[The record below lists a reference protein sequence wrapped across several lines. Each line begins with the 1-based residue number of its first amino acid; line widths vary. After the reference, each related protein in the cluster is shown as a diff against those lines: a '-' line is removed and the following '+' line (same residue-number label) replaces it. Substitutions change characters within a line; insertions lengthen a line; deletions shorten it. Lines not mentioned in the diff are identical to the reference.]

1 MWTFIAKR
9 LGIALPTVL
18 VVATVS
24 FFLVQLVPGDPAAL
38 ILGDQA
44 GGAQRAALNH
54 ELGLDQP
61 LFTQYTSWLGQAVQ
75 GDFGDSFLTG
85 QPVSQA
91 LAQAVPVTVS
101 LAVLATLLSVV
112 VGSGLGLLSAV
123 RRGGTADRAVYAV
136 CTVIMA
142 IPGYWLAAVLVL
154 LLAVRVRL
162 FPTGDYVELSQSPG
176 QWLGHLVLPVLALG
190 VPSVARIAFQSRA
203 AVIDV
208 LGQPFVR
215 TLQAA
220 GVPRRRILV
229 RHVLRN
235 AAVPVVTVAGLTF
248 LFLLGGVVIIE
259 AVFNLPGL
267 GTVMLQAVNNH
278 DLTVVQGA
286 VVYFSVLVTMVNLA
300 ADLAVGAINP
310 RVRAA

>member
-1 MWTFIAKR
+1 MWSFLSKR
-9 LGIALPTVL
+9 LGIAVPTVL
-18 VVATVS
+18 VVATIS
-24 FFLVQLVPGDPAAL
+24 FFLVQLVPGDPATL
-38 ILGDQA
+38 VLGQQA
-44 GGAQRAALNH
+44 DAAQRAAMDH

-61 LFTQYTSWLGQAVQ
+61 LVTQYLSWLGQAVR
-75 GDFGDSFLTG
+75 GDFGTSFVTG
-85 QPVSQA
+85 QPVSQT
-91 LAQAVPVTVS
+91 LAQAVPVTLS
-101 LAVLATLLSVV
+101 LAVLATLLAVT
-112 VGSGLGLLSAV
+112 VGTGLGLLAAV
-123 RRGGTADRAVYAV
+123 RRGRTDRVVYAV
-136 CTVIMA
+136 CTCVMA
-142 IPGYWLAAVLVL
+142 VPAYWLAAVLVL
-154 LLAVRVRL
+154 LLAIRIRL
-162 FPTGDYVELSQSPG
+162 FPTGEYVEFTQSPG
-176 QWLGHLVLPVLALG
+176 EWIAHLVLPVLALG

-215 TLQAA
+215 TLQAV

-235 AAVPVVTVAGLTF
+235 AAVPVVTVTGLTF

-286 VVYFSVLVTMVNLA
+286 VVYFSLLVTGVNLA
-300 ADLAVGAINP
+300 ADLAAGALNP
-310 RVRAA
+310 RARTA